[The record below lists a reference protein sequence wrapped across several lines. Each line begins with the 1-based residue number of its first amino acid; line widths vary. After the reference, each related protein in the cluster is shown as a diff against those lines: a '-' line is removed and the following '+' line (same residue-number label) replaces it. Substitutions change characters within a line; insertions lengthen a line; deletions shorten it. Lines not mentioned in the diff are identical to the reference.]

1 MSPTATYERAPNNS
15 FQGFILPDLVSD
27 CHYPLRLSPDCYN
40 VARASEH
47 WLLRGARLVEPRVTK
62 FMGLKAGELT
72 ASCYP
77 DADEFHLRVCSD
89 FMNWLFN
96 MDDWLDEFDVTD
108 TWGMRECCIGA
119 FRDPNNF
126 QTDKLGGLMSK
137 SYVASL
143 SSCSVASNDGSSWD
157 GTGSSAAFI
166 QTGGPGCTKRFIHT
180 MDLFFIAVAKQADDR
195 CQWTYPDLESYIT
208 VRRDTSGCKPC
219 FALIEYAARI
229 DLPDEVMSH
238 PVIMAMEEATN
249 DLVTWSNDIFSYN
262 VEQSRWDTHNMIVVL
277 MREQGLDLQGAVD
290 YVGALCKGTV
300 QRFEDNR
307 AMLPSWG
314 EELDKQVAI
323 YVEGLQNWIVGSLHW
338 SFDSERYFG
347 KQGLQVKQNRVI
359 KLLPKR
365 PLST

>member
-1 MSPTATYERAPNNS
+1 MSPTATYENVPRPSPA
-15 FQGFILPDLVSD
+15 GFILPDLVSD
-27 CHYPLRLSPDCYN
+27 CHYPLFLSPHCYK
-40 VARASEH
+40 VARASEQ
-47 WLLRGARLVEPRVTK
+47 WLLQGARLVEPRVTK

-72 ASCYP
+72 AACYP

-119 FRDPNNF
+119 FRDPINF

-137 SYVASL
+137 SFF
-143 SSCSVASNDGSSWD
+143 GR
-157 GTGSSAAFI
+157 FI
-166 QTGGPGCTKRFIHT
+166 QTGGPGCTERFIHT

-195 CQWTYPDLESYIT
+195 AKGRVPDLESYIT

-238 PVIMAMEEATN
+238 PVIMSMEEATN

-262 VEQSRWDTHNMIVVL
+262 VEQSRHDTHNMIVVL

-290 YVGALCKGTV
+290 YVGALCKGTI

-307 AMLPSWG
+307 AILPLWG

-323 YVEGLQNWIVGSLHW
+323 YVQGLQNWIVGSLHW

-347 KQGLQVKQNRVI
+347 KEGLQVKEDRII

-365 PLST
+365 PL